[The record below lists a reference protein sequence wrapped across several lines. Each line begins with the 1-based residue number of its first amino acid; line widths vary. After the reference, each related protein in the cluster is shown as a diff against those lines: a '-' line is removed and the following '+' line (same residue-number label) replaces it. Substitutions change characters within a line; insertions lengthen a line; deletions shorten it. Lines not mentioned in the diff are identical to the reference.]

1 MKIKSSGK
9 RVVGNTIIMY
19 VQLVLN
25 VLIGLVSVRVI
36 LNALGESDYGVYDV
50 IAGIVG
56 LLSFISNSL
65 SQSSMRFISVSLG
78 KGDISET
85 NKVFNACFWLHLC
98 IAGILCAL
106 LEIAGVFLFDGFL
119 NIPEDRISVAKVI
132 YQCMILSLFIKVNV
146 TPLKAVASSYE
157 EFWYVATVSIT
168 DSLLKLA
175 IALIVAHTMRD
186 KLLIY
191 GFLMVGI
198 TIVNYSL
205 YSVFN
210 RFRHRSVVRVH
221 RPVFARIKKIV
232 GFASWTLLDTFSSVI
247 NRQGFSIMLNKFFG
261 PVMNSAF
268 AVSRQLEGHIYSISS
283 AVVNSMKPQIMKSHG
298 MGDDTR
304 MFRLSLTSGKFGFYM
319 MSLVIIPLL
328 VMMPDVLRIWL
339 VKVPEHTVDFARLL
353 IIACA
358 AEQLTRG
365 LVHANQALGNIK
377 WFSIV
382 ISTLRILALPV
393 SCLALYYGAK
403 AEVAILI
410 FLIFETLGSCARV
423 FILSKI
429 SDFKPSFFLR
439 DVLIHVVPPFFA
451 SYLVCYFI
459 YPLSSGIVWM
469 IIVFIISVLTLGICV
484 FLFGLTKDERQFVNS
499 MLTPIINKI
508 KHRK

>member
-1 MKIKSSGK
+1 
-9 RVVGNTIIMY
+9 MY

-78 KGDISET
+78 KGDLSET

-98 IAGILCAL
+98 IAAVLCVL
-106 LEIAGVFLFDGFL
+106 LEIAGIFLFDGFL
-119 NIPEDRISVAKVI
+119 NIPDDRISVAKVI

-175 IALIVAHTMRD
+175 IALIVAHTLRD
-186 KLLIY
+186 KLLVY
-191 GFLMVGI
+191 GFLMVAI
-198 TIVNYSL
+198 TVVNYSM
-205 YSVFN
+205 YIVFN
-210 RFRHRSVVRVH
+210 KVRHQGIIRVH
-221 RPVFARIKKIV
+221 RPLYAGIKKVV

-247 NRQGFSIMLNKFFG
+247 NRQGYSIMLNKFFG

-268 AVSRQLEGHIYSISS
+268 SVSRQLEGHIFSVSS
-283 AVVNSMKPQIMKSHG
+283 AVVNAMKPQIMKSHG
-298 MGDDTR
+298 MGDDAR

-319 MSLVIIPLL
+319 MSLVLIPLL

-339 VKVPEHTVDFARLL
+339 VKVPAHTVAFARLL
-353 IIACA
+353 IIACSV
-358 AEQLTRG
+358 EQLTRG

-382 ISTLRILALPV
+382 ISTVRILALPV
-393 SCLALYYGAK
+393 SCLALYMGAE
-403 AEVAILI
+403 AEIAIFI
-410 FLIFETLGSCARV
+410 FMIFEALGSGARII
-423 FILSKI
+423 ILSKI
-429 SDFKPSFFLR
+429 SDFKASFFLR
-439 DVLIHVVPPFFA
+439 DVLIHVIPPFFI
-451 SYLVCYFI
+451 SYLVCYFV
-459 YPLSSGIVWM
+459 YPLSSGIIWM
-469 IIVFIISVLTLGICV
+469 IVVFLISACSLAVSVL
-484 FLFGLTKDERQFVNS
+484 LFGLTKEEKYFVNS
-499 MLTPIINKI
+499 ILAPITNRL
-508 KHRK
+508 KHNR